1 MNFAR
6 LVGFATRRALG
17 PGVWIALG
25 FVVLLGAGLD
35 WSGATGLP
43 SGDPPVLRGLERR
56 GLWLAWLGSVGLV
69 AVVRA
74 ARAHAVWREREF
86 DWIAALP
93 LERRRWLGATWLG
106 DVLAL
111 LVLAVCG
118 GIAIELSVGGARPTE
133 RVLRTVELPP
143 LALVESHAR
152 VEWTLDDAP
161 ASGRA
166 RLELALAGG
175 GRAAEVRWI
184 AKRGGLATATAAT
197 VGLRTTLELE
207 LPPTE
212 TDAPSESREGTGV
225 ARRPVA
231 FELERLAPGAI
242 VVADPGGLLL
252 TERVESDRAASLW
265 IALRAWLA
273 LCAADALALGCG
285 AWVSSA
291 SAFGL
296 AVGVWLAAWFALR
309 VEPLIPA
316 ADLFGAL
323 AHVGAGLVP
332 TAPVL
337 ANVVGAGLLV
347 VFGLELGARR
357 PWTRQP

>member
-17 PGVWIALG
+17 SGVWIALG
-25 FVVLLGAGLD
+25 FVVLLGCGLD

-43 SGDPPVLRGLERR
+43 SGDAPVLRGLERR
-56 GLWLAWLGSVGLV
+56 ALWLAWLGCVGSIAL
-69 AVVRA
+69 VRA
-74 ARAHAVWREREF
+74 ARAHAAWREHEF

-93 LERRRWLGATWLG
+93 LARRRWLAATWLG
-106 DVLAL
+106 DALALFVLA
-111 LVLAVCG
+111 ACG
-118 GIAIELSVGGARPTE
+118 CLAIEFAVGDARPTE
-133 RVLRTVELPP
+133 RVLRMVELPP
-143 LALVESHAR
+143 VALVETHAR

-161 ASGRA
+161 VSGRA

-184 AKRGGLATATAAT
+184 AKRGELATATAAT
-197 VGLRTTLELE
+197 IGLRTTLGLE
-207 LPPTE
+207 LPPADVE
-212 TDAPSESREGTGV
+212 ARAATDGESG
-225 ARRPVA
+225 ANAQPVA
-231 FELERLAPGAI
+231 FVLERLAPGAI

-252 TERVESDRAASLW
+252 TQPVESDRAASLW
-265 IALRAWLA
+265 IASRAWLA
-273 LCAADALALGCG
+273 LCAADALALGFG

-296 AVGVWLAAWFALR
+296 AFGVWLAAWFALR
-309 VEPLIPA
+309 VEPLVPA
-316 ADLFGAL
+316 SDLFGAL